1 MLSKILGGSVTK
13 RLAWVLGMTAALV
26 SGCSTSP
33 TGRSQFMIISPQ
45 AAVVQSQKAY
55 ATTIQGLK
63 KDNKLS
69 DDSRLA
75 DRVQGITGRLITT
88 AHEQFPQSRSWDWS
102 VALIDDDETVNAW
115 CMAGG
120 RMAVYTGLFKQLDL
134 TDDEFAQ
141 IMGHEIAHA
150 LANHTAEQM
159 SRAIAAQI
167 GLSAINAASEGNQG
181 LLTGAQ
187 LAAVLALQLPN
198 SRTAESEADAIG
210 LELATLTGYEPT
222 AAVSLWRKMS
232 ALSDKRP
239 PEFMSTHPDPER
251 RLGTLAERAR
261 QIGGLNPAQQK
272 PEIHPV
278 TIVYK
283 QD

>member
-1 MLSKILGGSVTK
+1 
-13 RLAWVLGMTAALV
+13 
-26 SGCSTSP
+26 
-33 TGRSQFMIISPQ
+33 MIISPQ

-88 AHEQFPQSRSWDWS
+88 AHEQFPQSRSWNWS

-251 RLGTLAERAR
+251 RLSTLAERAR

>member
-1 MLSKILGGSVTK
+1 VTK
-13 RLAWVLGMTAALV
+13 RLAWVLGMTAALM

>member
-1 MLSKILGGSVTK
+1 MRRG
-13 RLAWVLGMTAALV
+13 LAWVWGMSALLAT
-26 SGCSTSP
+26 GCSTSP
-33 TGRSQFMIISPQ
+33 TGRSQFMIISPE

-63 KDNKLS
+63 KEDKLS

-75 DRVQGITGRLITT
+75 DRVQTITGRLITT
-88 AHEQFPQSRSWDWS
+88 AQEQFPRSRSWDWS

-120 RMAVYTGLFKQLDL
+120 RMAVYSGLFKQLDL

-159 SRAIAAQI
+159 SRAVAAQI
-167 GLSAINAASEGNQG
+167 GLSAINVASDSNQG
-181 LLTGAQ
+181 LMTGAQ

-210 LELATLTGYEPT
+210 LELATLTGYEPM

-251 RLGTLAERAR
+251 RLSTLAERAR
-261 QIGGLNPAQQK
+261 QIGGLNPEGMK
-272 PEIHPV
+272 PEIYPV

>member
-1 MLSKILGGSVTK
+1 
-13 RLAWVLGMTAALV
+13 
-26 SGCSTSP
+26 
-33 TGRSQFMIISPQ
+33 
-45 AAVVQSQKAY
+45 
-55 ATTIQGLK
+55 
-63 KDNKLS
+63 
-69 DDSRLA
+69 
-75 DRVQGITGRLITT
+75 
-88 AHEQFPQSRSWDWS
+88 
-102 VALIDDDETVNAW
+102 
-115 CMAGG
+115 
-120 RMAVYTGLFKQLDL
+120 
-134 TDDEFAQ
+134 
-141 IMGHEIAHA
+141 
-150 LANHTAEQM
+150 
-159 SRAIAAQI
+159 
-167 GLSAINAASEGNQG
+167 
-181 LLTGAQ
+181 LTGAQ

>member
-1 MLSKILGGSVTK
+1 VTK

-222 AAVSLWRKMS
+222 TAVSLWRKMS

>member
-1 MLSKILGGSVTK
+1 MTK
-13 RLAWVLGMTAALV
+13 RLAWILGMSAALV

-33 TGRSQFMIISPQ
+33 TGRSQFMIISPE

-63 KDNKLS
+63 KEDKLS

-75 DRVQGITGRLITT
+75 DRVQAITGRLITT

-159 SRAIAAQI
+159 SRAVAAQI
-167 GLSAINAASEGNQG
+167 GLSAINVASDSNQG
-181 LLTGAQ
+181 LMTGAQ

-210 LELATLTGYEPT
+210 LELATLTGYEPM

-251 RLGTLAERAR
+251 RLSTLAERAR
-261 QIGGLNPAQQK
+261 QIGGLNPEGMK
-272 PEIHPV
+272 PEIYPV

>member
-1 MLSKILGGSVTK
+1 MSAL
-13 RLAWVLGMTAALV
+13 LAT
-26 SGCSTSP
+26 GCSTSP
-33 TGRSQFMIISPQ
+33 TGRSQFMIISPE

-63 KDNKLS
+63 KEDKLS

-75 DRVQGITGRLITT
+75 DRAQAITGRLITT
-88 AHEQFPQSRSWDWS
+88 AHEQFPRSRSWDWS

-159 SRAIAAQI
+159 SRAVAAQI
-167 GLSAINAASEGNQG
+167 GLSAINVASDSNQG
-181 LLTGAQ
+181 LMTGAQ

-210 LELATLTGYEPT
+210 LELATLTGYEPM

-232 ALSDKRP
+232 ALSDKHP

-251 RLGTLAERAR
+251 RLITLAERAH
-261 QIGGLNPAQQK
+261 QIGGLNPEGMK
-272 PEIHPV
+272 PEIYPV

>member
-1 MLSKILGGSVTK
+1 VTK

-159 SRAIAAQI
+159 SHAIAAQI

>member
-1 MLSKILGGSVTK
+1 MTK
-13 RLAWVLGMTAALV
+13 RLVWVLGMTAALV

-88 AHEQFPQSRSWDWS
+88 AHEQFPQSRSWNWS

>member
-1 MLSKILGGSVTK
+1 VTK

-55 ATTIQGLK
+55 ATTIQGFK

-159 SRAIAAQI
+159 SHAIAAQI

>member
-1 MLSKILGGSVTK
+1 MTI

-159 SRAIAAQI
+159 SHAIAAQI

>member
-1 MLSKILGGSVTK
+1 VTK

-45 AAVVQSQKAY
+45 SAVVQSQKAY

-88 AHEQFPQSRSWDWS
+88 AHEQFPQSRSWNWS

-167 GLSAINAASEGNQG
+167 GLSAINAASEGNRG

-251 RLGTLAERAR
+251 RLSTLAERAR

>member
-1 MLSKILGGSVTK
+1 VTK

-115 CMAGG
+115 CMACG

-159 SRAIAAQI
+159 SHAIAAQI
-167 GLSAINAASEGNQG
+167 GLSAINAASEGN
-181 LLTGAQ
+181 
-187 LAAVLALQLPN
+187 
-198 SRTAESEADAIG
+198 
-210 LELATLTGYEPT
+210 
-222 AAVSLWRKMS
+222 
-232 ALSDKRP
+232 
-239 PEFMSTHPDPER
+239 
-251 RLGTLAERAR
+251 
-261 QIGGLNPAQQK
+261 
-272 PEIHPV
+272 
-278 TIVYK
+278 
-283 QD
+283 

>member
-1 MLSKILGGSVTK
+1 VTK

-55 ATTIQGLK
+55 ATTIQSLK

>member
-1 MLSKILGGSVTK
+1 VTK

>member
-1 MLSKILGGSVTK
+1 MLSKILGGSATK

>member
-1 MLSKILGGSVTK
+1 MTK

>member
-1 MLSKILGGSVTK
+1 MTK

-159 SRAIAAQI
+159 SHAIAAQI

>member
-1 MLSKILGGSVTK
+1 MRRG
-13 RLAWVLGMTAALV
+13 LAWVCGISALLAT
-26 SGCSTSP
+26 GCSTSP
-33 TGRSQFMIISPQ
+33 TGRSQFMIISPE

-63 KDNKLS
+63 KEDKLS

-75 DRVQGITGRLITT
+75 DRVQAITGRLITT

-159 SRAIAAQI
+159 SRAVAAQI
-167 GLSAINAASEGNQG
+167 GLSAINVASDSNQG
-181 LLTGAQ
+181 LMTGAQ

-210 LELATLTGYEPT
+210 LELATLTGYEPM

-251 RLGTLAERAR
+251 RLSTLAERAR
-261 QIGGLNPAQQK
+261 QIGGLNPEGMK
-272 PEIHPV
+272 PEIYPV

>member
-1 MLSKILGGSVTK
+1 MTK

-272 PEIHPV
+272 PKIHPV

>member
-1 MLSKILGGSVTK
+1 MLSKILGESVTK

>member
-1 MLSKILGGSVTK
+1 
-13 RLAWVLGMTAALV
+13 
-26 SGCSTSP
+26 
-33 TGRSQFMIISPQ
+33 MIISPE

-63 KDNKLS
+63 KEDKLS

-75 DRVQGITGRLITT
+75 DRVQAITGRLITT
-88 AHEQFPQSRSWDWS
+88 AHEQFPRSRSWDWS

-159 SRAIAAQI
+159 SRAVAAQI
-167 GLSAINAASEGNQG
+167 GLSAINVASDSNQG
-181 LLTGAQ
+181 LMTGAQ

-210 LELATLTGYEPT
+210 LELATLTGYEPM

-251 RLGTLAERAR
+251 RLITLAERAD
-261 QIGGLNPAQQK
+261 QIGGLNPEGMK
-272 PEIHPV
+272 PEIYPV

>member
-1 MLSKILGGSVTK
+1 MRRG
-13 RLAWVLGMTAALV
+13 LAWFWGISALLAT
-26 SGCSTSP
+26 GCSTSP
-33 TGRSQFMIISPQ
+33 TGRSQFMIISPE

-63 KDNKLS
+63 KEDKLS

-75 DRVQGITGRLITT
+75 DRVQAITGRLITT
-88 AHEQFPQSRSWDWS
+88 AQEQFPRSGSWDWS
-102 VALIDDDETVNAW
+102 VALIDDDKTVNAW

-159 SRAIAAQI
+159 SRAVAAQI
-167 GLSAINAASEGNQG
+167 GLSAINVATDNNQG
-181 LLTGAQ
+181 LMTGAQ

-210 LELATLTGYEPT
+210 LELATLTGYEPM

-251 RLGTLAERAR
+251 RLSTLAERAR
-261 QIGGLNPAQQK
+261 QIGGLNPEGVK
-272 PEIHPV
+272 PEIYPV

>member
-1 MLSKILGGSVTK
+1 MTK

-33 TGRSQFMIISPQ
+33 AGRSQFMIISPQ